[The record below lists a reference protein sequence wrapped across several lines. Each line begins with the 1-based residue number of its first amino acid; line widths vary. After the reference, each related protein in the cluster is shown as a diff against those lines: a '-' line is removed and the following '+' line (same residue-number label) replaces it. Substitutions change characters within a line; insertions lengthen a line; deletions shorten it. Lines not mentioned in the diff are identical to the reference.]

1 MDTTSHAQA
10 SESRGGW
17 ITPAILLALVAVGL
31 LFAFK
36 ATDSTTTWFG
46 VFKLVHV
53 CIAVFWVGGG
63 LLLTALALR
72 AQFSKDPREMATIA
86 RQASFVGEKLF
97 APSGGI
103 VLAMGIAMVIN
114 RPDIGFG
121 DTWVVIGLVGWLI
134 SFIVG
139 VAVLSPRAKKISE
152 LLETVGDTAPET
164 QAAIREILL
173 IARVDVALLLV
184 VVMDM
189 LMKPHF

>member
-1 MDTTSHAQA
+1 METTSHVQA
-10 SESRGGW
+10 SESKAGW
-17 ITPAILLALVAVGL
+17 LTPALLLALIGIGL

-36 ATDSTTTWFG
+36 ATDVSTTWFG

-72 AQFSKDPREMATIA
+72 AQLAKDPRELATIA
-86 RQASFVGEKLF
+86 RQATFVGEKLF
-97 APSGGI
+97 APAGGV

-114 RPDIGFG
+114 SPELGFG
-121 DTWVVIGLVGWLI
+121 DTWIDIGLAGWAI
-134 SFIVG
+134 SFVTGIGVLAPRARKIVG
-139 VAVLSPRAKKISE
+139 LF
-152 LLETVGDTAPET
+152 ETVGDDAPET

-173 IARVDVALLLV
+173 IARIDVAILLI

-189 LMKPHF
+189 LMKPFS